1 MHVVIMGCGRAGS
14 RLARRL
20 EHQGH
25 SVAVIDKD
33 PRSFHLLDVDFKGKK
48 VKGVGFDAEVLVDA
62 GIEKADAFVAVGSG
76 DNSNI
81 VSSVIAK
88 DVFHVPRVIT
98 RIYDP
103 RRANIYRRFGI
114 PTVSPVRWGVNR
126 ILDLLFLEHSH
137 SRDTFGNGEVELME
151 FELPGNLAGRS
162 VRDFEIPG
170 ELHVA
175 TIERFGQASMPLAG
189 TRFEKG
195 DLLNVLVSRAS
206 MQKFNKMFFMV

>member
-20 EHQGH
+20 ENQGH
-25 SVAVIDKD
+25 SVAVVDKD
-33 PRSFHLLDVDFKGKK
+33 PRAFHLLDVDFKGKK
-48 VKGVGFDAEVLVDA
+48 VQGVGFDASVLVEA
-62 GIEKADAFVAVGSG
+62 GIERADAFIAVSSG

-88 DVFHVPRVIT
+88 DVFRVPRVIT

-114 PTVSPVRWGVNR
+114 PTVAPVRWSVNK
-126 ILDLLFLEHSH
+126 IYDLLFLHRSF
-137 SRDTFGNGEVELME
+137 SRYTFGNGEVELME
-151 FELPGNLAGRS
+151 LELHSNLAGRN

-170 ELHVA
+170 EVQVA
-175 TIERFGQASMPLAG
+175 SIERFGEAFMPVSG

-195 DLLNVLVSRAS
+195 DIVNVLISRKS
-206 MQKFNKMFFMV
+206 MNKYKKMFFMD